1 MGVGKGS
8 GWRNWPVS
16 ALQNSLYWTLA
27 RFNVLSLL
35 DILVVTAVF
44 FWVLLLIQGTRAD
57 QVFRGVVL
65 LVAVAYILS
74 YGLNLTLLTWLLQ
87 RSVPALFFA
96 IPVIFQSEL
105 RRALEQLGHTSRVV
119 VHPLSTISPPRAGH
133 TIGAIVTACERL
145 SRERVGALIVVERRT
160 GLQDYART
168 GVRLSSLVSDD
179 LFVYI
184 FTPNSPLHDGAVIVR
199 GDHIIAAGCVLPLSE
214 NFPAGDTIGTRHR
227 AALGLSEVT
236 DALAVVVSEETG
248 AISLASNGRLVTN
261 LTGERL
267 RRVLEGFYPSND
279 SRKSKVESRKSE
291 VGSRKSG
298 VGSEGTIAERRESDV
313 GSRESDVG
321 SRTSGA
327 GGRKSDVDDSSAA
340 HPRASR

>member
-1 MGVGKGS
+1 MSWAWRKGF

-27 RFNVLSLL
+27 RFSLLSLL

-105 RRALEQLGHTSRVV
+105 RRALEQLGRTSRVV

-145 SRERVGALIVVERRT
+145 SRERVGALIAVERRT

-248 AISLASNGRLVTN
+248 AISLASNGRIFTN

-267 RRVLEGFYPSND
+267 RRVLEGFYPSDD
-279 SRKSKVESRKSE
+279 SRKSKVESR
-291 VGSRKSG
+291 RA
-298 VGSEGTIAERRESDV
+298 TV
-313 GSRESDVG
+313 GSRESGVD
-321 SRTSGA
+321 SWESN
-327 GGRKSDVDDSSAA
+327 VDDSSAV